1 MSNTE
6 FTISVLLISVI
17 YLLYE
22 VKIKNTDLEKKLLNL
37 KL

>member
-1 MSNTE
+1 MSNNE

-22 VKIKNTDLEKKLLNL
+22 VKVKNTDLEKKILNL